1 MTTEPSIVDDPAA
14 PPDTAVTAATGPE
27 EASAAADAS
36 AAPAGEAAEAPA
48 RWTTRRRLA
57 VAVLVLVLLAAAG
70 SLAWR
75 AQAGAERERA
85 GERAL
90 AAAQQALPDV
100 LSYDH
105 VNLDEDI
112 AQARSHLTEAF
123 AVDYDELASKTI
135 RPTAAQYQAV
145 VSAEVL
151 ASSLE
156 SVEDD
161 RASVL
166 LFANQTTVTTEL
178 PAPRVDQSR
187 VRMRMELTS
196 SGWKVAAI
204 EPL

>member
-1 MTTEPSIVDDPAA
+1 MMTDPLIVDEPAA
-14 PPDTAVTAATGPE
+14 LQDDAVPPAEPAVP
-27 EASAAADAS
+27 
-36 AAPAGEAAEAPA
+36 APA

-57 VAVLVLVLLAAAG
+57 LAVVVLLLLAAAG
-70 SLAWR
+70 ALAWR
-75 AQAGAERERA
+75 AQAAMEQERA

-90 AAAQQALPDV
+90 AAAEQALPDI

-105 VNLDEDI
+105 ADLDDDI
-112 AQARSHLTEAF
+112 AQARSRMTDAF
-123 AVDYDELASKTI
+123 AVDYDELAGKTI
-135 RPTAAQYQAV
+135 RPTAAQYRAV

-151 ASSLE
+151 AASLE
-156 SVEDD
+156 SAEED

-196 SGWKVAAI
+196 SGWRVAAI

>member
-1 MTTEPSIVDDPAA
+1 MTTDPSIVDDPAA
-14 PPDTAVTAATGPE
+14 LMDVPGPVATGPQDPP
-27 EASAAADAS
+27 AVPAARDAE
-36 AAPAGEAAEAPA
+36 PAGAPA

-57 VAVLVLVLLAAAG
+57 VAVVVLVLLAAAG
-70 SLAWR
+70 GLAWR
-75 AQAGAERERA
+75 AQAAVEQERA
-85 GERAL
+85 GDRAL
-90 AAAQQALPDV
+90 AAAEQALPDI

-105 VNLDEDI
+105 ADLDDDI
-112 AQARSHLTEAF
+112 AQARSRMTDAF

-135 RPTAAQYQAV
+135 RPTAEQYQAV

-151 ASSLE
+151 AASLE
-156 SVEDD
+156 SAVDD

-166 LFANQTTVTTEL
+166 LFVNQTTVTTEL